1 MSDEQE
7 LILSQ
12 VDNAIAL
19 FNAQHHLILFNSKL
33 AQLWGISPDLLR
45 SRPHIEQIAN
55 TLSQQGIWSVS
66 QCDDFKNS
74 ILQPITPHLS
84 YCIQQTNQISLEVS
98 YTSTQKGNRLLIL
111 RDITDQRKIQASLN
125 GEVRRLKFLLGLNE
139 RLQTLDN
146 VKEIAQFA
154 LAYLVEVMGA
164 AFGDVK
170 VIRGEGD
177 QRQAGT
183 LYNQVQGQFI
193 ATYGQAAVA
202 QLQER
207 LKQGIPYGQG
217 LLWQVIETG
226 EPAFVED
233 YANHPN
239 AVAEFRSKAIGQLGI
254 FPIPGAGGKI
264 IGVLTLESRDLQ
276 QMQAYPQRDMLD
288 AACRTLGAA
297 IERSTAQEELRQM
310 NLELV
315 QASQLKSEFLTS
327 MSHELRTPLN
337 SILGFSDLLHRQA
350 FGSLNPQQLHPLEL
364 INKSG
369 QHLLELINDILD
381 LSKIEA
387 GKVDLSLQP
396 VNIHGLCNECLT
408 MIQPRADKKRLALS
422 LELDYRLSQA
432 ILDERRVRQIVIN
445 LLSNAVKFTPEGGQ
459 VKLGGYLAYG
469 NQLQQDYR
477 PDDSPINL
485 STPYLCLMV
494 EDSGIG
500 IPRNRW
506 PLLFRPFQQVDS
518 SLSRR
523 HEGTGLGLALTKRL
537 AELHGGT
544 ISLNSQENQ
553 GSTFK
558 VWLPLTEMRQ
568 QLKQQMKRSSS
579 SSTETPIDSTEE
591 VIEGS
596 DSDSQQDYHILVVE
610 DQPINQ
616 TLICEVLE
624 LEGYQVELISE
635 GKTLQN
641 RIQNQATS
649 ADSLPDLIL
658 MDIQLP
664 EVDGLQLMRQLKQ
677 HPQWKSI
684 PIIAVTAMA
693 MPGDR
698 DRCIAAG
705 ASDYLSKPIDV
716 DRSIQTVKSLLDQSH
731 LNSP

>member
-19 FNAQHHLILFNSKL
+19 FDSQHNLIIFNSKL
-33 AQLWGISPDLLR
+33 TQLWGLSPELLKNH
-45 SRPHIEQIAN
+45 PHIEQVSDLLREKGAW
-55 TLSQQGIWSVS
+55 SQL
-66 QCDDFKNS
+66 QCHHFKSCVLNRFNYD
-74 ILQPITPHLS
+74 LH
-84 YCIQQTNQISLEVS
+84 YCLEQTDQVSLEIS
-98 YTSTQKGNRLLIL
+98 CKLTQQKNRLFIL
-111 RDITDQRKIQASLN
+111 RDITERRRTQVSFN
-125 GEVRRLKFLLGLNE
+125 TEVRRLKFLLGLNE

-146 VKEIAQFA
+146 VREIAQFA
-154 LAYLVEVMGA
+154 LHYLVQVMGA

-170 VIRGEGD
+170 VIQGEGQ

-193 ATYGQAAVA
+193 ATYGQPAVA
-202 QLQER
+202 KLQER
-207 LKQGIPYGQG
+207 LQQGIPYGQG
-217 LLWQVIETG
+217 LLWQVVETG

-239 AVAEFRSKAIGQLGI
+239 AVTEFRSAAIGKLGI
-254 FPIPGAGGKI
+254 FPIPGNAGKI
-264 IGVLTLESRDLQ
+264 IGVLTLESRDLE
-276 QMQAYPQRDMLD
+276 QMQEYPQRDMLD
-288 AACRTLGAA
+288 AACRALGAA
-297 IERSTAQEELRQM
+297 IERSQAQEQLRRMNQELI
-310 NLELV
+310 

-337 SILGFSDLLHRQA
+337 SILGFSDLLQRQA
-350 FGSLNPQQLHPLEL
+350 FGNLNPQQLQSVEL
-364 INKSG
+364 VRKSG
-369 QHLLELINDILD
+369 QHLLDLINDILD

-387 GKVDLSLQP
+387 GKVDLSLQS
-396 VNIHGLCNECLT
+396 VNVHGLCNECLT
-408 MIQPRADKKRLALS
+408 MIQPRADKKRLTLS
-422 LELDYRLSQA
+422 LELDYRISQA
-432 ILDERRVRQIVIN
+432 ALDERRIRQIIIN
-445 LLSNAVKFTPEGGQ
+445 LLSNAVKFTPEGGK

-469 NQLQQDYR
+469 NHLICDYR

-500 IPRNRW
+500 IPKDRW
-506 PLLFRPFQQVDS
+506 PLLFNPFQQVDS

-544 ISLNSQENQ
+544 VSLDSQVNQ

-568 QLKQQMKRSSS
+568 QLKQLNLHHCSQSSVELTQGATQNTLS
-579 SSTETPIDSTEE
+579 N
-591 VIEGS
+591 
-596 DSDSQQDYHILVVE
+596 SQQNYKILVVE

-616 TLICEVLE
+616 QLISEVLE

-635 GKTLQN
+635 GIVLQN
-641 RIQNQATS
+641 RIESPVIS
-649 ADSLPDLIL
+649 AKSLPDLIL

-664 EVDGLQLMRQLKQ
+664 EVDGFQLMHQLKA
-677 HPQWKSI
+677 HPQWQSI
-684 PIIAVTAMA
+684 PIIAVTALA

-698 DRCIAAG
+698 DRCLAAG
-705 ASDYLSKPIDV
+705 ASDYLSKPIDLDQCIEQV
-716 DRSIQTVKSLLDQSH
+716 RLLLDQSDSNH
-731 LNSP
+731 P

>member
-7 LILSQ
+7 LILNQ

-19 FNAQHHLILFNSKL
+19 FNSQHHLILFNPKL
-33 AQLWGISPDLLR
+33 AQLWGISPKLL
-45 SRPHIEQIAN
+45 EN
-55 TLSQQGIWSVS
+55 TPYIDQVINILSEQGIWSTR
-66 QCDDFKNS
+66 QCNQFKNCV
-74 ILQPITPHLS
+74 LQPIAPDLS
-84 YCIQQTNQISLEVS
+84 YCLEQTNQISLEVS
-98 YTSTQKGNRLLIL
+98 YITTDKGNRLFIL
-111 RDITDQRKIQASLN
+111 RDITYQRWTQASLN
-125 GEVRRLKFLLGLNE
+125 SEVQRLKFLLGLNE

-146 VKEIAQFA
+146 VEEIARFA
-154 LAYLVEVMGA
+154 LSYLVEVMDA

-170 VIRGEGD
+170 VVRGEGE

-183 LYNQVQGQFI
+183 LYNQVKGQFI
-193 ATYGQAAVA
+193 ATYGEPAVA
-202 QLQER
+202 ELQER
-207 LKQGIPYGQG
+207 LSRGIPYGQG

-239 AVAEFRSKAIGQLGI
+239 AVREFRSNAIGQLGI
-254 FPIPGAGGKI
+254 FPIPGDKGKI
-264 IGVLTLESRDLQ
+264 IGVLTLESRDLE

-297 IERSTAQEELRQM
+297 IERSQAQQELRQI

-315 QASQLKSEFLTS
+315 RADQLKSEFLTS

-337 SILGFSDLLHRQA
+337 SILGFSDLLKRQA
-350 FGSLNPQQLHPLEL
+350 FGSISDRQLQPVDL
-364 INKSG
+364 IHKSG
-369 QHLLELINDILD
+369 EHLLELINDILD

-387 GKVDLSLQP
+387 GKVDLSLDP
-396 VNIHGLCNECLT
+396 VDIHGICNECLT

-422 LELDYRLSQA
+422 LELDYNLNQVM
-432 ILDERRVRQIVIN
+432 LDERRVRQIIIN
-445 LLSNAVKFTPEGGQ
+445 LLSNAVKFTPEGGT

-469 NQLQQDYR
+469 TQLYQEYR

-494 EDSGIG
+494 KDSGIG
-500 IPRNRW
+500 IPRSRW
-506 PLLFRPFQQVDS
+506 SQLFRPFQQVDS

-544 ISLNSQENQ
+544 ISLDSEENK

-558 VWLPLTEMRQ
+558 VWLPLTEMRYSLQ
-568 QLKQQMKRSSS
+568 QQTQFHSAAESGGDITQDLAELSK
-579 SSTETPIDSTEE
+579 
-591 VIEGS
+591 
-596 DSDSQQDYHILVVE
+596 SDSQPNYHILVVE

-616 TLICEVLE
+616 TLISEVLE

-635 GKTLQN
+635 GFTLQD
-641 RIQNQATS
+641 RIQNQMLS

-664 EVDGLQLMRQLKQ
+664 EVDGLELMRQLKK
-677 HPQWKSI
+677 HPQWQKI
-684 PIIAVTAMA
+684 PTIAVTAMA

-705 ASDYLSKPIDV
+705 ASDYVSKPIDV
-716 DRSIQTVKSLLDQSH
+716 DQLSKKVKSILHQSD
-731 LNSP
+731 

>member
-19 FNAQHHLILFNSKL
+19 FNPQHYLILFNSKL
-33 AQLWGISPDLLR
+33 AQLWGISPEFLKN
-45 SRPHIEQIAN
+45 RPHIEQVIAI
-55 TLSQQGIWSVS
+55 LQEQGIWSKL
-66 QCDDFKNS
+66 QCKDFKNFV
-74 ILQPITPHLS
+74 LQPITQHLS
-84 YCIQQTNQISLEVS
+84 YCLEQTDGVSLEIS
-98 YTSTQKGNRLLIL
+98 STITQKGNRLFIL
-111 RDITDQRKIQASLN
+111 RDITYQRWTQASLN
-125 GEVRRLKFLLGLNE
+125 TEVRRLKFLLGLNE

-146 VKEIAQFA
+146 IKEIAQFA
-154 LAYLVEVMGA
+154 LNYLVQVMGA

-170 VIRGEGD
+170 VVTGEGD

-183 LYNQVQGQFI
+183 LYNQVQGQFV
-193 ATYGQAAVA
+193 ATYGKPAVA
-202 QLQER
+202 RLEER

-217 LLWQVIETG
+217 LLWQVVETG
-226 EPAFVED
+226 EPIFVED
-233 YANHPN
+233 YAHHPN
-239 AVAEFRSKAIGQLGI
+239 AVAEFRTAAIGQLGI
-254 FPIPGAGGKI
+254 FPIPGTAGKI
-264 IGVLTLESRDLQ
+264 IGVLTLESRDLE
-276 QMQAYPQRDMLD
+276 QMQEYPQRDMLD

-297 IERSTAQEELRQM
+297 IERSQAQEELRQM
-310 NLELV
+310 NLELF

-337 SILGFSDLLHRQA
+337 SILGFSDLLQRQA
-350 FGSLNPQQLHPLEL
+350 FGSLNAQQLHSVEL
-364 INKSG
+364 VHKSG
-369 QHLLELINDILD
+369 QHLLDLINDILD

-396 VNIHGLCNECLT
+396 VNIQSLCNECLT

-422 LELDYRLSQA
+422 LELDYRINQPV
-432 ILDERRVRQIVIN
+432 LDERRVRQIMIN
-445 LLSNAVKFTPEGGQ
+445 LLSNAVKFTPEGGK

-485 STPYLCLMV
+485 STPFLCLAV

-500 IPRNRW
+500 IPRESW
-506 PLLFRPFQQVDS
+506 PKLFRPFQQVDA
-518 SLSRR
+518 SLNRR

-544 ISLNSQENQ
+544 VSLKSQVSQ

-568 QLKQQMKRSSS
+568 QLKQLNRQ
-579 SSTETPIDSTEE
+579 SSTHSPVKLTQGATE
-591 VIEGS
+591 IYQA
-596 DSDSQQDYHILVVE
+596 DSQQNYQILVVE

-616 TLICEVLE
+616 TLICEVLK

-635 GKTLQN
+635 GHLLQH
-641 RIQNQATS
+641 RIQSQNVSDDA
-649 ADSLPDLIL
+649 LPDLIL

-664 EVDGLQLMRQLKQ
+664 EIDGLQLMRQLKR
-677 HPQWKSI
+677 HPQWQSI

-698 DRCIAAG
+698 DRCLAAG

-716 DRSIQTVKSLLDQSH
+716 DQSIKKVKSLLDQSDSNH
-731 LNSP
+731 P

>member
-7 LILSQ
+7 LILRQ

-19 FNAQHHLILFNSKL
+19 FNSQHHLILFNSKL
-33 AQLWGISPDLLR
+33 AQLWGVSPELLKNH
-45 SRPHIEQIAN
+45 PDIEQVAAM
-55 TLSQQGIWSVS
+55 LRKQDIWSEL
-66 QCDDFKNS
+66 QCDHFKNCV
-74 ILQPITPHLS
+74 LNPLNQDLY
-84 YCIQQTNQISLEVS
+84 YCLEQTDQISLEIS
-98 YTSTQKGNRLLIL
+98 GTTTQKGNRLFIL
-111 RDITDQRKIQASLN
+111 RDITYHRRTQANLN
-125 GEVRRLKFLLGLNE
+125 TEVRRLKFLLGLNE

-146 VKEIAQFA
+146 IVEIAQFA
-154 LAYLVEVMGA
+154 LNYLVQVMDA

-170 VIRGEGD
+170 VIQGEGQ

-183 LYNQVQGQFI
+183 LYNQAQGQFI
-193 ATYGQAAVA
+193 ATYGEPAVA
-202 QLQER
+202 RLEDR

-217 LLWQVIETG
+217 LLWQVVETG
-226 EPAFVED
+226 EPIFVED
-233 YANHPN
+233 YGNHPN
-239 AVAEFRSKAIGQLGI
+239 AVAEFRTEAIGQLGI
-254 FPIPGAGGKI
+254 FPIPGTAGKI
-264 IGVLTLESRDLQ
+264 IGVLTLESRDLER
-276 QMQAYPQRDMLD
+276 MQAYPQRDMLD

-297 IERSTAQEELRQM
+297 IERSQAQAELRQM
-310 NLELV
+310 NVELI
-315 QASQLKSEFLTS
+315 QASHLKSEFLTS

-337 SILGFSDLLHRQA
+337 SILGFSDLLQRQG
-350 FGSLNPQQLHPLEL
+350 FGPLNAQQLNSVEL
-364 INKSG
+364 VHKSG
-369 QHLLELINDILD
+369 QHLLDLINDILD

-396 VNIHGLCNECLT
+396 VNIHSLCNECLT
-408 MIQPRADKKRLALS
+408 LIQPRTDKKRLALS
-422 LELDYRLSQA
+422 LELDYRINQA
-432 ILDERRVRQIVIN
+432 VLDERRVRQIIIN
-445 LLSNAVKFTPEGGQ
+445 LLSNAVKFTPEGGK

-485 STPYLCLMV
+485 STPYLCLAV

-500 IPRNRW
+500 IPRESW
-506 PLLFRPFQQVDS
+506 PQLFRPFQQVDA
-518 SLSRR
+518 SLNRR

-544 ISLNSQENQ
+544 VSLNSQVNQ

-568 QLKQQMKRSSS
+568 QLQQLNRQHSSNS
-579 SSTETPIDSTEE
+579 AVELTQGATEI
-591 VIEGS
+591 S
-596 DSDSQQDYHILVVE
+596 DADSQQSYQILVVE

-616 TLICEVLE
+616 TLICEVLK

-635 GKTLQN
+635 GQVLQS
-641 RIQNQATS
+641 RIQSQEINPDA
-649 ADSLPDLIL
+649 LPDLIL

-664 EVDGLQLMRQLKQ
+664 EIDGLQLMRQLKR
-677 HPQWKSI
+677 HPQWQSI

-698 DRCIAAG
+698 DRCLAAG

-716 DRSIQTVKSLLDQSH
+716 DQSIQKVKSLLYQSDSNH
-731 LNSP
+731 P